1 MNQKDPIV
9 LTEEQS
15 NRLKQYTDQ
24 YIKIASATHAESDEV
39 IEDAISDI
47 YSCYGATVPEIVI
60 VDTPYEAILK
70 VIDLQKTFLKEWGI
84 DKATPANLLAIA
96 PKDELKTLVK
106 QLDVS
111 IPSNEK
117 EMEDLLQKVSARE
130 TVVSTIRTETSDFQ
144 KVLKCYYDIK
154 VAEKELKNI
163 REKKAEESSESSV
176 DVTIEDA
183 LDRAAR
189 TYAEKQLD
197 NFRYGQQTLFLG
209 FHKFLH
215 DENLN
220 TYEIDFQKF
229 HDASLKLFWY
239 LPFGECCVVSRKP
252 TAVHVNDRSQFHCED
267 GPAICWKNPEYN
279 HYYWKGIS
287 MNAVKEVFADRS
299 KITPEMIA
307 DQKNAEIRRALLEMF
322 GFEKFMKA
330 GGFRVLD
337 ESTWG
342 RLLQKDLG
350 PNEDPLTMVEVVNST
365 AEPDGSWKKYML
377 NVDHLCRPLDR
388 QGIPSGQ
395 PQALTALNAIA
406 STFGLTGEVYGGK
419 VVFQS

>member
-1 MNQKDPIV
+1 MNQRDPIV

-15 NRLKQYTDQ
+15 TRLKQYADE

-70 VIDLQKTFLKEWGI
+70 VVDLQKNFLKEWGI
-84 DKATPANLLAIA
+84 EKATPSNLLAIA
-96 PKDELKTLVK
+96 PKDELKTLAK
-106 QLDVS
+106 KLDISV
-111 IPSNEK
+111 PSSEK
-117 EMEDLLQKVSARE
+117 AMEKLLQMIAGKD
-130 TVVSTIRTETSDFQ
+130 VVVDTIRTETSDFQ
-144 KVLKCYYDIK
+144 KALRCFADIQK
-154 VAEKELKNI
+154 AEKELKNI
-163 REKKAEESSESSV
+163 RAKKSEDSEPKE
-176 DVTIEDA
+176 VTLEDS

-189 TYAEKQLD
+189 IYAEKQLD

-220 TYEIDFQKF
+220 TYEIDFKKF

-287 MNAVKEVFADRS
+287 MNSVKEVFADRS
-299 KITPEMIA
+299 KITPEMIT
-307 DQKNAEIRRALLEMF
+307 DQKNAEIRRALLEMY

-377 NVDHLCRPLDR
+377 NVDHLCRPLNR
-388 QGIPSGQ
+388 QGLPSGQ
-395 PQALTALNAIA
+395 PQEMTALNAIA